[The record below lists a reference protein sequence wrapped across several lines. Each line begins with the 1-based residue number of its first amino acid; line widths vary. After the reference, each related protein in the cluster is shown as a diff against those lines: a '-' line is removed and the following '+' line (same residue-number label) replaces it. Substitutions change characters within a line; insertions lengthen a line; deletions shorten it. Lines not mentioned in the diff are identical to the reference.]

1 MSLKNKILYFFNLR
15 KDEGILKN
23 QEAEINVSREEELL
37 INSSNNI
44 HTSLEEFVFLLVS
57 LQKDI
62 HIIEEKKKNEIQI
75 KLSKI
80 LDIDNKKVIT
90 DIIHIL
96 MESKDEVVKSTLISL
111 IKLKTNLSNEEVSK
125 EINLVLNSFSD
136 ILFDSF
142 SLNLNKKYSF
152 IEKIK
157 ESIYNSFDVLIN
169 DLDYNNIK
177 GILTNFND
185 LEKNLEIS
193 YTQYLKDKNI
203 SIFSSKLKL
212 FEEKLDGIKQLLNI
226 YQIKNSD

>member
-23 QEAEINVSREEELL
+23 QEAEINVSREEELF

-136 ILFDSF
+136 IIFDSF

-212 FEEKLDGIKQLLNI
+212 FEEKLDGIKQLLDI

>member
-23 QEAEINVSREEELL
+23 QEAEINVSREEELF

-75 KLSKI
+75 KLAKI
-80 LDIDNKKVIT
+80 VDIDNKKVIT

-136 ILFDSF
+136 IIFDSF

-212 FEEKLDGIKQLLNI
+212 FEEKLDGIKQLLDI